1 MDAVQT
7 TPHNER
13 GRNVGDGVPRPERP
27 LNVGDGP
34 VAGFADELRRLRQQ
48 VGGPGYREL
57 ARRAHYSATTLAE
70 AARGDRFPSLAVT
83 LAYVRACGGSVE
95 EWETRWQEV
104 AAQLA
109 AKREP
114 ADEDESAP
122 YRGLETFQTED
133 ANRFFGRAR
142 LVAELT
148 AKVSTNRFTAV
159 FGPSGVGKSSLL
171 RAGLVPR
178 LADIADVVVMTP
190 GPHPVEECAA
200 RLTGSDRLVL
210 VVDQFEE
217 VFTLCHDDDERA
229 AFIAMVTNVCEEP
242 GPVSV
247 VLGIRAD
254 FFARCAEYPALVA
267 ALREAQ
273 VLVGPMSQEDL
284 REIVVRPAHEQG
296 CTVEGA
302 LLAAISA
309 DATRQAGALPLV
321 SHALL
326 ETWRRRRGNTLT
338 LAGYQAAGG
347 IDGAL
352 AATAERTY
360 AALNNDQQ
368 RAARDLFL
376 RLTAFGEGTEHTKRR
391 VARAEVAPEAA
402 PLLEVFARARLI
414 TLAES
419 TVELAHEALIRSWPR
434 LGRWLA
440 DDRDG
445 LRVHRQLT
453 EATHTWQALGRDDGA
468 LYRGVRLALTR
479 EWVADRHL
487 DLTPVEREFLARS
500 GGLADAEQ
508 TAAARRAR
516 VLRYLTAG
524 LAVLLTIA
532 AVLGIVAWQQR
543 GEAIAMHRVAVSR
556 QVAGQAVALAR
567 SQPDTAMLLSAAAF
581 RLSPTVEARGAL
593 LSTAA
598 TETYQGELA
607 GHTDAVSR
615 AVFSDDGAILATVSR
630 DQTLMLWD
638 VSRRARIAR
647 LTGHDTWLRTVA
659 VSPDSRYAVTG
670 GDDATVVVWDLPR
683 RAKSRSLT
691 GHRERIEGTVF
702 SPDGNVLVT
711 ADSTGTI
718 IFWDTH
724 TWTRTTTVTVS
735 SAQLR
740 ALSVSPDGRSLIAA
754 TEAGHV
760 HVWDL
765 PSRTARFTIAAH
777 PSVVADLAVS
787 PDSALLATASYDG
800 SVGLWRLADG
810 SPVARLAGHAD
821 EVRAVEFTADGK
833 SVVSAGLDRTVML
846 WDIRMRMARARMTG
860 LTHSVYALAVHPG
873 TGVVATAGEDREIV
887 LWNPTRPTLLLPGD
901 PPATSDIGVL
911 GGDAV
916 YSQNGRFLVTAHNW
930 QATVWDTR
938 SRLPLAIVPGTV
950 DTVAVSPNG
959 RLLATASGN
968 RSSIDVW
975 DMPTMTRVAELAGPR
990 GPVLDLAFSPNG
1002 ALVAAGVVD
1011 GTVALWDVHRKTRWA
1026 ELVGHTGPVN
1036 GVAFSP
1042 DGHTLATAGHDNLL
1056 MLWDIRRSISRHL
1069 ATLTGHQSWI
1079 RNVAFSPDGR
1089 TLASASVDRT
1099 VRLWNVGER
1108 RLTTTLTGHTDAA
1121 SGIAFSPDGRLLAF
1135 TSDDHTVTLWDII
1148 HRATAA
1154 TLSGHTETATA
1165 ITFSPDSAT
1174 LASVSLDHT
1183 AIIWPTQPETA
1194 AAHLCSTLKHEL
1206 TTTEW
1211 DRTIPDIEQFPI
1223 CPPP

>member
-1 MDAVQT
+1 M
-7 TPHNER
+7 
-13 GRNVGDGVPRPERP
+13 
-27 LNVGDGP
+27 
-34 VAGFADELRRLRQQ
+34 AGFAGELRRLRQRA
-48 VGGPGYREL
+48 GGPGYREL
-57 ARRAHYSATTLAE
+57 ARRAHYSVTTLAE

-83 LAYVRACGGSVE
+83 LAYVRACGGVVE
-95 EWETRWQEV
+95 EWEVRWQEV
-104 AAQLA
+104 AAQLTA
-109 AKREP
+109 EREP
-114 ADEDESAP
+114 ADEDGSAP
-122 YRGLETFQTED
+122 YRGLGAFQAED

-142 LVAELT
+142 LVDELT
-148 AKVSTNRFTAV
+148 VKVSTNRFTAV

-178 LADIADVVVMTP
+178 LGEIADVVVMTP

-200 RLTGSDRLVL
+200 RLTGSDRLVV

-217 VFTLCHDDDERA
+217 VFTLCQDEDERA

-254 FFARCAEYPALVA
+254 FYALCAEYPALVA

-296 CTVEGA
+296 YTVEGA
-302 LLAAISA
+302 LLAAVTA
-309 DATRQAGALPLV
+309 DAARQAGALPLV

-352 AATAERTY
+352 AVTAERIY
-360 AALNNDQQ
+360 AALNTAQQ

-376 RLTAFGEGTEHTKRR
+376 RLTAFGDGTDHTKRR
-391 VARAEVAPEAA
+391 VARAEVAPEAE

-434 LGRWLA
+434 VDGWLA

-453 EATHTWQALGRDDGA
+453 EATHTWQALDRDDGA

-479 EWVADRHL
+479 EWVADRHP
-487 DLTPVEREFLARS
+487 DLTPVEREFLHRS
-500 GGLADAEQ
+500 GGLAAAEQ
-508 TAAARRAR
+508 AATARRAR

-524 LAVLLTIA
+524 LAILLTIA
-532 AVLGIVAWQQR
+532 AVLGVVAWQQR
-543 GEAIAMHRVAVSR
+543 GEAIAMHQVAVSR

-567 SQPDTAMLLSAAAF
+567 SQPDTAILLSMAAF

-615 AVFSDDGAILATVSR
+615 AVFSNDGHVLATVSR

-638 VSRRARIAR
+638 VTKRARIAQ
-647 LTGHDTWLRTVA
+647 LAGHDTWLRTVA
-659 VSPDSRYAVTG
+659 VSPDNRFAVTG
-670 GDDATVVVWDLPR
+670 GDDATVVVWDLSR

-691 GHRERIEGTVF
+691 GHRERVEGTVF
-702 SPDGNVLVT
+702 SPDGSVLVT
-711 ADSTGTI
+711 ADNTGTI
-718 IFWDTH
+718 IFWDTR
-724 TWTRTTTVTVS
+724 TWTRTASVTTS
-735 SAQLR
+735 GGQLR
-740 ALSVSPDGRSLIAA
+740 ALSVSPNGHTLVAAFEDGR
-754 TEAGHV
+754 V
-760 HVWDL
+760 QVWDL
-765 PSRTARFTIAAH
+765 PSRTARFTIAAR

-787 PDSALLATASYDG
+787 PDSTLLATASYDG
-800 SVGLWRLADG
+800 TVGLWRLVDG
-810 SPVARLAGHAD
+810 SLVARLAGHTD
-821 EVRAVEFTADGK
+821 EVRAVEFTADGR

-846 WDIRMRMARARMTG
+846 WDVRMRVARARMTG
-860 LTHSVYALAVHPG
+860 LTHSVYALAVHPR
-873 TGVVATAGEDREIV
+873 TGVIATAGEDRKIV
-887 LWNPTRPTLLLPGD
+887 LWNPTRPTLFLPSGPQITTD
-901 PPATSDIGVL
+901 VGAA
-911 GGDAV
+911 GGDVA
-916 YSQNGRFLVTAHNW
+916 YSPDGRFLVTAHGS

-938 SRLPLAIVPGTV
+938 SRLPLAAVPGNV
-950 DTVAVSPNG
+950 DTVAISPKG

-975 DMPTMTRVAELAGPR
+975 DMPTMTRVAELTGHR
-990 GPVLDLAFSPNG
+990 GAVLDLAFSPHG
-1002 ALVAAGVVD
+1002 ALLAAGVVD
-1011 GTVALWDVHRKTRWA
+1011 GTVALWDVQRKTKKA
-1026 ELVGHTGPVN
+1026 ELIGHTGPVN

-1042 DGHTLATAGHDNLL
+1042 DGTTLATAAHDELL
-1056 MLWDIRRSISRHL
+1056 MLWDVRRARHL
-1069 ATLTGHQSWI
+1069 ATLPGHQSWV
-1079 RNVAFSPDGR
+1079 RNVTFSPDGR
-1089 TLASASVDRT
+1089 TLASASIDRT
-1099 VRLWNVGER
+1099 VRLWNVAER
-1108 RLTTTLTGHTDAA
+1108 SLTATLTGHTDAA
-1121 SGIAFSPDGRLLAF
+1121 SGIAFSSNGQLLAF
-1135 TSDDHTVTLWDII
+1135 TSDDQTITLWDVA
-1148 HRATAA
+1148 HRTIAA
-1154 TLSGHTETATA
+1154 KLSGHKETATA
-1165 ITFSPDSAT
+1165 IAFSPDSGT
-1174 LASVSLDHT
+1174 FSSVGLDHT
-1183 AIIWPTQPETA
+1183 AILWPTQPETA
-1194 AAHLCSTLKHEL
+1194 TTHLCATLKREL

-1211 DRTIPDIEQFPI
+1211 KHNIPDIEQFPI
-1223 CPPP
+1223 CASP